1 MYRTEELVRA
11 LNVRDLTDPAQGPH
25 ALQLLIADL
34 ESVLDNPKE
43 VRHHP
48 LVPVEH
54 NYELLGYPPDAVTR
68 EARYT
73 RYVSETCMLRS
84 HTSAMIPPALKQATP
99 DVTLVCPGVVYRRD
113 TVDRLHT
120 GTPHQLDVWRISE
133 NEEPLDDLIH
143 RVVTTLLP
151 GRRYRTTDAEHPYT
165 THGQQI
171 DVEHDGE
178 WVEIGECGR
187 AARHVVKDHP
197 HGLALGLGLDRVLML
212 RKGIPDIRLL
222 RNPDPRVAAQML
234 DLAEYRPISRHP
246 AAIRDI
252 SIMAA
257 NDEDVE
263 TLGDRIRA
271 LVPEDVVEEIEIL
284 GETPAEQLPP
294 HVRERL
300 EARPGQKNMLVRVTM
315 RAPERTLTDRETNEI
330 RDRLLQGLRATAP

>member
-1 MYRTEELVRA
+1 VHA

-25 ALQLLIADL
+25 AMQLLIADL
-34 ESVLDNPKE
+34 KAALHNPQE

-54 NYELLGYPPDAVTR
+54 NYEHLGYPADAITR
-68 EARYT
+68 DARYT

-84 HTSAMIPPALKQATP
+84 HTTAMIPPALKEVTP
-99 DVTLVCPGVVYRRD
+99 DVTLVGPGLVYRRD

-120 GTPHQLDVWRISE
+120 GTPHQLEIWRISTH
-133 NEEPLDDLIH
+133 EERFEDLVDT
-143 RVVTTLLP
+143 VVTTLLP
-151 GRRYRTTDAEHPYT
+151 GKRYRMVDAQHPYT
-165 THGQQI
+165 THGKQI

-178 WVEIGECGR
+178 WVEIGEGGR
-187 AARHVVKDHP
+187 AARHVLKDHP
-197 HGLALGLGLDRVLML
+197 HGLATGFGLDRILML

-222 RNPDPRVAAQML
+222 RNEDPRIATQML

-252 SIMAA
+252 SIMASI
-257 NDEDVE
+257 DDDVE

-284 GETPAEQLPP
+284 SETRTEDLPA
-294 HVRERL
+294 HVQKRL
-300 EARPGQKNMLVRVTM
+300 GALPGQKNVLIRVTM

>member
-1 MYRTEELVRA
+1 MYRTDELVRA

-25 ALQLLIADL
+25 AMQHLIADL
-34 ESVLDNPKE
+34 EAALDNPRQ

-54 NYELLGYPPDAVTR
+54 NYEHLGYPADAITR

-84 HTSAMIPPALKQATP
+84 HTTAMIPPALKEVTP
-99 DVTLVCPGVVYRRD
+99 DVTLVGPGLVYRRD

-120 GTPHQLDVWRISE
+120 GTPHQLEIWRISTH
-133 NEEPLDDLIH
+133 EERFEDLVDT
-143 RVVTTLLP
+143 VVTTLLP
-151 GRRYRTTDAEHPYT
+151 GKRYRMVDAQHPYT
-165 THGQQI
+165 THGKQI

-178 WVEIGECGR
+178 WVEIGEGGR
-187 AARHVVKDHP
+187 AARHVLKDHP
-197 HGLALGLGLDRVLML
+197 HGLATGFGLDRILML

-222 RNPDPRVAAQML
+222 RNEDPRIATQML

-252 SIMAA
+252 SIMASI
-257 NDEDVE
+257 DDDVE

-284 GETPAEQLPP
+284 SETRTEDLPE
-294 HVRERL
+294 HVQERL
-300 EARPGQKNMLVRVTM
+300 EALPGQKNVLIRVTM

>member
-1 MYRTEELVRA
+1 MYRTEELVHA

-34 ESVLDNPKE
+34 KAALPDPQE

-54 NYELLGYPPDAVTR
+54 NYERLGYPADAITR
-68 EARYT
+68 DVRYT

-84 HTSAMIPPALKQATP
+84 HTTAMVPQALRDATP
-99 DVTLVCPGVVYRRD
+99 DVTLLCPGLVYRRD

-120 GTPHQLDVWRISE
+120 GTPHQLDVWRISRGRE
-133 NEEPLDDLIH
+133 SLDDLIH
-143 RVVTTLLP
+143 TTVTTLLP
-151 GRRYRTTDAEHPYT
+151 GRRYRTADAQHPYT
-165 THGQQI
+165 THGKQI

-178 WVEIGECGR
+178 WVEVGECGR
-187 AARHVVKDHP
+187 AARHVLGEHP
-197 HGLALGLGLDRVLML
+197 HGLAMGLGLDRVLML
-212 RKGIPDIRLL
+212 RKGVPDIRLL
-222 RNPDPRVAAQML
+222 RNPDPRIAGQML
-234 DLAEYRPISRHP
+234 DLDAYRPVSRHP

-252 SIMAA
+252 SVMADLHDDA
-257 NDEDVE
+257 E

-271 LVPEDVVEEIEIL
+271 LVPEDVVEEIRIL
-284 GETPAEQLPP
+284 SETRTEDLPP

-300 EARPGQKNMLVRVTM
+300 EAQPGQKNVLIRVTM

>member
-1 MYRTEELVRA
+1 MYRTEELVHA

-34 ESVLDNPKE
+34 EAVLDDPRE

-48 LVPVEH
+48 LVPIEH
-54 NYELLGYPPDAVTR
+54 NYEHLGYPRDAITR

-84 HTSAMIPPALKQATP
+84 HTSAMIPPALRDATP
-99 DVTLVCPGVVYRRD
+99 DVTLVCPGLVYRRD

-120 GTPHQLDVWRISE
+120 GTPHQLDVWRISR
-133 NEEPLDDLIH
+133 NEESLDDLIH

-151 GRRYRTTDAEHPYT
+151 GKRYRTTDAEHPYT
-165 THGQQI
+165 THGKQI

-178 WVEIGECGR
+178 WVEIAECGR
-187 AARHVVKDHP
+187 AARHVLKDHP
-197 HGLALGLGLDRVLML
+197 HGLALGMGLDRILML

-222 RNPDPRVAAQML
+222 RNADERIAAQML
-234 DLAEYRPISRHP
+234 DLTEYRPISRHP

-252 SIMAA
+252 SIMAGG
-257 NDEDVE
+257 DEDVE

-284 GETPAEQLPP
+284 GETRTEDLPG
-294 HVRERL
+294 HVRARL
-300 EARPGQKNMLVRVTM
+300 EALPGQKNVLIRVTM

-330 RDRLLQGLRATAP
+330 RDRLLQSLRPTAP

>member
-1 MYRTEELVRA
+1 MYRTDELVRA

-25 ALQLLIADL
+25 AMQQLIADL
-34 ESVLDNPKE
+34 EAALDNPRQ

-54 NYELLGYPPDAVTR
+54 NYEHLGYPADAITR

-84 HTSAMIPPALKQATP
+84 HTTAMIPHALKEVAP
-99 DVTLVCPGVVYRRD
+99 DVTLVGPGLVYRRD

-120 GTPHQLDVWRISE
+120 GTPHQLEIWRISTH
-133 NEEPLDDLIH
+133 EERFEDLVDT
-143 RVVTTLLP
+143 VVTTLLP
-151 GRRYRTTDAEHPYT
+151 GKRYRMVDAQHPYT
-165 THGQQI
+165 THGKQI

-178 WVEIGECGR
+178 WVEIGEGGR
-187 AARHVVKDHP
+187 AARHVLKNHP
-197 HGLALGLGLDRVLML
+197 HGLATGFGLDRILML

-222 RNPDPRVAAQML
+222 RNEDPRIATQML
-234 DLAEYRPISRHP
+234 DLTEYRPISRHP

-252 SIMAA
+252 SVMASI
-257 NDEDVE
+257 NDDVE

-284 GETPAEQLPP
+284 SETRTEDLPE
-294 HVRERL
+294 HVQERL
-300 EARPGQKNMLVRVTM
+300 EALPGQKNVLIRVTM